1 MPAATFIR
9 CGGGSGGGSARKR
22 APERPR
28 IGPEKPA
35 DESVPVQEM
44 V

>member
-1 MPAATFIR
+1 MPGAAFIR
-9 CGGGSGGGSARKR
+9 CGGSGGAPARKR

-35 DESVPVQEM
+35 GGSSPVQEM

>member
-1 MPAATFIR
+1 MPAATSIR
-9 CGGGSGGGSARKR
+9 CGGGSARKR

-35 DESVPVQEM
+35 DESIPVQEM
-44 V
+44 I

>member
-1 MPAATFIR
+1 MPGATFIR
-9 CGGGSGGGSARKR
+9 CGASARKR

-35 DESVPVQEM
+35 DESIPVQEM